1 MNELLE
7 SALNTDNETAF
18 IEFKEGFDT
27 SSAQEWC
34 EIIKDIVAIANTGEG
49 VIIFGL
55 NDNGTP
61 SGKDVTPIL
70 ALDSAD
76 VIDKI
81 HKYTNR
87 QFAEFTIKHCEKL
100 GNTLAA
106 LIIKKVPI
114 PLVFEKPGTYDAGGG
129 KQKTAFGMGTVYFRH
144 GAKSEPGNTDDLRE
158 SFEKLIAEVRESWL
172 KNVRQVIEAPL
183 GSTVV
188 TIRPG
193 DDPAALPVRI
203 TNDPNA
209 PVIGGISPDRTHPFR
224 QKELIEA
231 VNQKLPPDRHIN
243 QYDVQCIRKLYD
255 IENDVTFHYLPKFGG
270 HQYSPTFADWV
281 IERFNTDNSFFEKAR
296 MNMREVKKK
305 RS

>member
-1 MNELLE
+1 MNELIDA
-7 SALNTDNETAF
+7 ALNADHETTL
-18 IEFKEGFDT
+18 IEFKEGFDVN
-27 SSAQEWC
+27 SAQEWC

-49 VIIFGL
+49 VIVFGP

-61 SGKDVTPIL
+61 SGKDVTAFL

-87 QFAEFTIKHCEKL
+87 QFAEFVIQRCAKL

-106 LIIKKVPI
+106 LIIQKVPI

-129 KQKTAFGMGTVYFRH
+129 KQRAAFSVGTVYFRH
-144 GAKSEPGNTDDLRE
+144 GAKSEPGNTDDLRW
-158 SFEKLIAEVRESWL
+158 SFERLLSEVRESWL
-172 KNVRQVIEAPL
+172 QNVRQVIEAPL

-188 TIRPG
+188 TISPG
-193 DDPAALPVRI
+193 SDPAALPVRI

-209 PVIGGISPDRTHPFR
+209 PIIGGISPDRTHPFR

-231 VNQKLPPDRHIN
+231 INQKLPPDRHIN

-255 IENDVTFHYLPKFGG
+255 IESNVAFHYLPKFGG

-281 IERFNTDNSFFEKAR
+281 IEKFKADISFFEKAR
-296 MNMREVKKK
+296 INVREARRKGP
-305 RS
+305 